1 MFKNIATSTFGTNIQ
16 SVLVGFLTGAAV
28 VNLILSTIY
37 SIVNLAGFT
46 ATASLILPILNFVVV
61 NTFVIDFSQAFGER
75 LDFMSLLTNI
85 V

>member
-1 MFKNIATSTFGTNIQ
+1 M
-16 SVLVGFLTGAAV
+16 LVGLINGLAV
-28 VNLILSTIY
+28 VNLILSSIY

-75 LDFMSLLTNI
+75 LDFMSLLARI